1 MRPVIG
7 VTGPDRGGLAA
18 WWFTA
23 FAVRRVVG
31 RSVRIRPGRPP
42 AIHEF
47 AEMVIGGGA
56 DVSPSLYG
64 QRQALSVGELADRGA
79 TGWRRALGYLLFPLL
94 WLFRRLLTK
103 KQGGLDPARD
113 ALALK
118 AVLDANDV
126 LDEITRDGG
135 RQMWD
140 AASWREFQPRL
151 ARWMA
156 IFEETGRRH
165 ALTAEAGWMLGTEAP
180 GLADLAAWAL
190 WSPMT
195 RNLPRLHGM
204 LEREA
209 PAIAGLVARMDETPS
224 LARLR
229 EWSDTAWGDSYC
241 GGQIER
247 SLRGVLGRP

>member
-1 MRPVIG
+1 MTDYTLHYWPIPFRGHFARAALAHAGADWAEAGMEATAEAMETPVSEQAVPHMAPPLLI
-7 VTGPDRGGLAA
+7 DRRRDV
-18 WWFTA
+18 
-23 FAVRRVVG
+23 AVAQM
-31 RSVRIRPGRPP
+31 P
-42 AIHEF
+42 AIM
-47 AEMVIGGGA
+47 AYLGA
-56 DVSPSLYG
+56 
-64 QRQALSVGELADRGA
+64 ALDLMPG
-79 TGWRRALGYLLFPLL
+79 
-94 WLFRRLLTK
+94 
-103 KQGGLDPARD
+103 DPARD

-140 AASWREFQPRL
+140 AAAWEAFQPRL

-165 ALTAEAGWMLGTEAP
+165 GLTQDAGRILGTDAT

-195 RNLPRLHGM
+195 RKLPRLGGM

-209 PAIAGLVARMDETPS
+209 PAIAGLVARLDVSPP

-229 EWSDTAWGDSYC
+229 EQSDAAWGESYC

-247 SLRGVLGRP
+247 SLRAVLS